1 MEEEMKK
8 WDYLAIQ
15 IKGKVLGSKQLSDY
29 GAEGWELIQIIESY
43 PTLTGKADKP
53 IRYYIFKRPLK

>member
-8 WDYLAIQ
+8 WEYLVIQ
-15 IKGKVLGSKQLSDY
+15 IKGKVLGSKKLSDY
-29 GAEGWELIQIIESY
+29 GAEGWELIQVVESY

-53 IRYYIFKRPLK
+53 TRYFIFKRPFK